1 MVFVE
6 RALWC
11 GRGPHYRSRC
21 WGKHFRRLDPDQP
34 ALMVATQAMVDGF
47 HPLGELLPE
56 VPNVSV
62 REVIEHYNLDFI
74 HHVDFNASLVCL

>member
-1 MVFVE
+1 
-6 RALWC
+6 
-11 GRGPHYRSRC
+11 
-21 WGKHFRRLDPDQP
+21 
-34 ALMVATQAMVDGF
+34 MVATQAMVDGF